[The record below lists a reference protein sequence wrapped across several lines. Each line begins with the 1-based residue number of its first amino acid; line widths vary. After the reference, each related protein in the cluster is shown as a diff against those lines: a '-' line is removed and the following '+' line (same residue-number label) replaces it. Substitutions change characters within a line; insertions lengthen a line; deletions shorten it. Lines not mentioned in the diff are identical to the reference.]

1 VVEREDQEQSE
12 DAIPTGA
19 ISTPEDIPEI
29 LDTELE
35 ADGDR
40 ARPVRREVFPP
51 VEDFQSLAIDPEL
64 SASIQSIGW
73 SKPTPVQGMCLPYT
87 VAGRDVAGF
96 AQTGT
101 GKTGVFLISI
111 AHKIFEWRKAKQ
123 GVKTVG
129 PLAVVM
135 APTRELAMQI
145 ENDASTLF
153 EKLNIRTMAVFGGVD
168 YDKQAK
174 QLRDG
179 CDVVFATPGRL
190 KDYFQKR
197 EFNFNECQVFVCDE
211 ADRMLDMGFIEDV
224 EFFLDKLPET
234 TQKLL
239 FSATTNDVV
248 KELAFEY
255 LEQPEYISVNP
266 EVLTP
271 ENIEQTAVAV
281 PAEHKLRVLL
291 GLWQDQAPS
300 CAIVFTNTKLVA
312 DWLHFKLVNNGINA
326 DLITGDLPQRK
337 RIQLIKKI
345 KQGEI
350 KALVATDVASRG
362 LHIAGVTHVFNF
374 DLPDDASNYIHRI
387 GRTARA
393 GAKGKAFAFVC
404 DDYGQNLVEINALL
418 GASLFLSAEL
428 FDERYLKIEDK
439 APNPYKQARQK
450 QEDESDSYQRPR
462 HGRHPDRG
470 DRQGGRDQ
478 QQGGRSPE
486 RGGGANKGP
495 RQDRGGKQ
503 GDHREQRHGRG
514 GHDRHRGPQQHSKH
528 GSQLPAPIQPS
539 GGGIFAMIKRIF
551 KAIFG

>member
-1 VVEREDQEQSE
+1 MVERDEQIQSE
-12 DAIPTGA
+12 ETVSTDI
-19 ISTPEDIPEI
+19 ISNSDESSEAADS
-29 LDTELE
+29 E
-35 ADGDR
+35 ADAEGER
-40 ARPVRREVFPP
+40 ARPARREVLPP
-51 VEDFQSLAIDPEL
+51 VEDFVSLAIDPEL

-73 SKPTPVQGMCLPYT
+73 TKPTPVQGMCLPYT

-111 AHKIFEWRKAKQ
+111 AHKIIAWRKLKQ
-123 GVKTVG
+123 GAKTTG

-153 EKLNIRTMAVFGGVD
+153 QKLSIKTLAVFGGVD

-224 EFFLDKLPET
+224 EFFLDKLPEM

-271 ENIEQTAVAV
+271 ENIQQTAVAV
-281 PAEHKLRVLL
+281 PAEYKLRVLL
-291 GLWQDQAPS
+291 GLWQDQQPS

-374 DLPDDASNYIHRI
+374 DLPDDPANYIHRI

-404 DDYGQNLVEINALL
+404 DDYGQNLVEINTLL
-418 GASLFLSAEL
+418 GSSLALHAEL
-428 FDERYLKIEDK
+428 FDERYLSVEDK

-450 QEDESDSYQRPR
+450 QEDDGDSHQRPR
-462 HGRHPDRG
+462 HGGRGHDRG
-470 DRQGGRDQ
+470 ERQGGRRD
-478 QQGGRSPE
+478 E
-486 RGGGANKGP
+486 RGGHGKGHH
-495 RQDRGGKQ
+495 RDRGSKH
-503 GDHREQRHGRG
+503 GDHREPRHGR
-514 GHDRHRGPQQHSKH
+514 GHDRHRGQQHQHSKH
-528 GSQLPAPIQPS
+528 GSHLPAPIQPS